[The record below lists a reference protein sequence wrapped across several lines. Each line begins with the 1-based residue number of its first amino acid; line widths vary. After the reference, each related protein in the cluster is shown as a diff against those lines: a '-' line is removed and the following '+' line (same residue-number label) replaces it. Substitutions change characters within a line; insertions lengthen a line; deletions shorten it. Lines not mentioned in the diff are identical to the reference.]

1 MGLTI
6 SSRGHVFT
14 RALRTWILLIASGIV
29 ISTRAHAIEPM
40 RPDQVSSITR
50 AVFADGQLWLLSDA
64 GELSAIRPG
73 DRQRVTQALTSPVLD
88 LCASAGQPQVVVGGN
103 DSAWEI
109 RRRDGQTWSRVDSLA
124 SQGDSF
130 VAADCGEGT
139 VTLLTSERLIQL
151 ENGVKPR
158 YVRLAGGLPGGI
170 VTAIHDE
177 GTSLLVSVNG
187 GEWGGGLRRI
197 DKTTG
202 AVTRVEQ
209 ENGPETCSGP
219 LNPSC
224 DPVNG
229 IATVPWNSRC
239 VAVAVGLVHMLM
251 EGRVVEVCGN
261 KVRTLYAKAF
271 TQSFWAS
278 LGKRRPPAESI
289 AFFGITASGGML
301 WAVGTDGFYRI
312 DSSGNAAMF
321 SLPTFTTIGGI
332 DVSFD
337 NPQLV
342 FVMTSANQRHSLSGN
357 IPMMVPR

>member
-1 MGLTI
+1 MGPTI
-6 SSRGHVFT
+6 SSRSRIFT
-14 RALRTWILLIASGIV
+14 GTLCTWMLLIALGIV
-29 ISTRAHAIEPM
+29 ISTRTHAVEPM

-50 AVFADGQLWLLSDA
+50 AVFADSQLWVLSDA

-73 DRQRVTQALTSPVLD
+73 ERERVTQALTGPVLD
-88 LCASAGQPQVVVGGN
+88 LCASAGQPQVIVRGH
-103 DSAWEI
+103 DSTWEI
-109 RRRDGQTWSRVDSLA
+109 RRRDGQTWSLVESVA

-130 VAADCGEGT
+130 VAATCGAGP
-139 VTLLTSERLIQL
+139 VALLTSERLIQL
-151 ENGVKPR
+151 DTGAKPR
-158 YVRLAGGLPGGI
+158 SVRLAGGLPGGI

-202 AVTRVEQ
+202 AVTSVQQ

-219 LNPSC
+219 LNPLC

-229 IATVPWNSRC
+229 IAAVPWNSRC

-251 EGRVVEVCGN
+251 EGRVVEVCGD
-261 KVRTLYAKAF
+261 KVRTLYAKSF

-278 LGKRRPPAESI
+278 LGKRKPPAETV
-289 AFFGITASGGML
+289 AFFGITTSGGML
-301 WAVGTDGFYRI
+301 WAVGTDGLYRI
-312 DSSGNAAMF
+312 DESGNSTMF
-321 SLPTFTTIGGI
+321 SLPAFTTIGGI

-337 NPQLV
+337 NPRLV
-342 FVMTSANQRHSLSGN
+342 FVMTSANQRHSVSGN
-357 IPMMVPR
+357 VPMMVPR